1 MDDFVLSNLYESR
14 NEWSARLISIITP
27 LVMQGI
33 RSILNESVI
42 LCVENNEAS
51 KYLMT
56 FQNLLGRIH
65 KWNSIIVE
73 EERKRIV
80 EKSGCNYLED
90 LITCVHIIQ
99 LKVLTCIRVGNKQKQ
114 IDISI
119 PKLDVFIHKVYIH
132 TARKLYQNV
141 YLFDRTASPLQIQK
155 NNREIEIIIREC
167 ILATIRDSI
176 PTEDIIRAYLDESVE
191 HEEEVTVE
199 NMTELKTVEPVSD
212 LKESTD
218 NTLSTS
224 SFNAEE
230 SQDSYGA
237 THDDEIPEMVPC
249 IRNVD
254 NESVVTRL
262 SFNDYDSVLDEANK
276 VQSVNAPK
284 TLERLEE
291 ISTSRAIQ
299 RKLDEEEEDN
309 SDSERIKIH
318 TDDDIDI
325 GSLGVF
331 DIGGDASLFSSRG
344 GNDEI
349 SLMGV
354 EEL

>member
-27 LVMQGI
+27 LVVQGV
-33 RSILNESVI
+33 RSILNESVL

-65 KWNSIIVE
+65 KWNSIIIE
-73 EERKRIV
+73 EERKRII

-141 YLFDRTASPLQIQK
+141 YLFDRTAPPLQVQK

-191 HEEEVTVE
+191 HEEEVTIE
-199 NMTELKTVEPVSD
+199 NVKEVKPIDVIAEPGDDVD
-212 LKESTD
+212 
-218 NTLSTS
+218 TLSS
-224 SFNAEE
+224 NVDNE
-230 SQDSYGA
+230 SPR
-237 THDDEIPEMVPC
+237 EIPEMPREEEMPEMVPS

-262 SFNDYDSVLDEANK
+262 SFNDYDSVLDAANK
-276 VQSVNAPK
+276 VQNINAPK

-299 RKLDEEEEDN
+299 RKLEEEEEDEN
-309 SDSERIKIH
+309 DSERINIH

-325 GSLGVF
+325 GTLGVF
-331 DIGGDASLFSSRG
+331 DIDTNTSLYSSRG
-344 GNDEI
+344 GNDDI